1 MKFFS
6 RHNVFYGTVLLNHN
20 KFKVTKSTKV
30 FYNPFVQGYRHSEVA
45 HLLYPLAVFASEI
58 SFGVLPHSLIK
69 SLLNNTFIN
78 TVQNEVFYAPWT
90 ITLFIPKW
98 EIVCC
103 FSRLKLSIVVATPH
117 STNLIVA
124 GHSSSLTSIWGLK
137 YQRHL
142 SLISSN
148 LYPFVL
154 FRDHYFSRSVGAQ
167 WGNTALL
174 TKHLNVKT
182 DTDL

>member
-20 KFKVTKSTKV
+20 KFKVTMSTKV
-30 FYNPFVQGYRHSEVA
+30 FYNPFVQGYRHSQVA
-45 HLLYPLAVFASEI
+45 HLLYPLTVFVSQI
-58 SFGVLPHSLIK
+58 SFGVLPHSLIQF
-69 SLLNNTFIN
+69 LLNNTFIN
-78 TVQNEVFYAPWT
+78 TVQNEVFCAPWT

-98 EIVCC
+98 EIICC

-117 STNLIVA
+117 STNVIVA
-124 GHSSSLTSIWGLK
+124 GHLSSSLTSIWVLK

-148 LYPFVL
+148 LYPFAL
-154 FRDHYFSRSVGAQ
+154 FRDHFFSRCVMRKYGAA
-167 WGNTALL
+167 N
-174 TKHLNVKT
+174 KT
-182 DTDL
+182 SGLGCSKAG

>member
-6 RHNVFYGTVLLNHN
+6 RDDVFYGTVLLNHN
-20 KFKVTKSTKV
+20 KFKGTMSTKV
-30 FYNPFVQGYRHSEVA
+30 FYNPFVQGYRHSQVA
-45 HLLYPLAVFASEI
+45 HLLYPLTVFVSQI
-58 SFGVLPHSLIK
+58 SFGVLPHSLIQF
-69 SLLNNTFIN
+69 LLNNTFIN

-98 EIVCC
+98 EIICC

-124 GHSSSLTSIWGLK
+124 GHLSSSLTSN
-137 YQRHL
+137 L

-148 LYPFVL
+148 LYPFAL
-154 FRDHYFSRSVGAQ
+154 FRDHFFSRCVMRKYGAA
-167 WGNTALL
+167 N
-174 TKHLNVKT
+174 KT
-182 DTDL
+182 SGLGCSKAG